1 MSSVIGID
9 LGTTYSCIGTIEN
22 GKVEILEND
31 SGNRTTPSWV
41 SFDDEILIGEAA
53 KTNSVL
59 NVKNTIYDIKRFIGQ
74 NYDDKKLQENL
85 EHISYNIVNDNN
97 FPKVEV
103 DFKGEKKRFTPEE
116 ISAKILMKMKEI
128 GERKLGYEVKDCVI
142 TVPAYFNDAQR
153 QATRDAGLIAGLNV
167 LRIINEPTAAAIAY
181 GLDKIQSDEEKNI
194 LVFDC
199 GGGTTD
205 ISVLNIA
212 DGVFEVLGTAGDTHL
227 GGEDIDNILIQHCLL
242 EFQKKNPN
250 LKIKDEKKV
259 RNRLK
264 IVCESAKRT
273 LSSATS
279 ATIVVDSIEG
289 VDFHLKLTRA
299 KLESL
304 CSNLFK
310 KVMNPVDEVLKIS
323 KKDKGS
329 IDEIVLVGG
338 TTRIPKI
345 QQLLEDYFHKKPN
358 TGINPDECV
367 AYGATIQASVLG
379 GVKTE
384 KNNDILLLD
393 TIPLTLGIETA
404 GEISTPIIP
413 RGTTIPAKKT
423 SSFSTYKDNQP
434 SATVKVLEGE
444 RYLSKD
450 NHTLGSFQLDNIPP
464 GQRGTV
470 KINVSYDINA
480 DGILNVS
487 AEVEGQEGSQKSLI
501 ITNDQNRL
509 TPEDIER
516 MREDAEKYKEA
527 DEEFKENRESVSGYE
542 DELTINLQSFR
553 DQKKLPEVEKLYE
566 EEIEWI
572 RNNTT
577 LSKKEVHLR
586 RSDFEKKIEP
596 YIVKKEKQSPLPKE
610 EEEKLKVDEVD

>member
-41 SFDDEILIGEAA
+41 SFEDEILIGEAA

-59 NVKNTIYDIKRFIGQ
+59 NAKNTIYDIKRFIGK
-74 NYDDKKLQENL
+74 DFKDKKLQEDL
-85 EHISYNIVNDNN
+85 EHISYSIVNDNDC
-97 FPKVEV
+97 PKVEIE
-103 DFKGEKKRFTPEE
+103 FKGERKKFTPEE

-128 GERKLGYEVKDCVI
+128 GERRLGHEVKDCVI
-142 TVPAYFNDAQR
+142 TVPAYFSDSQR

-181 GLDKIQSDEEKNI
+181 GLDKIQSNEEKNI

-205 ISVLNIA
+205 ISILNIA

-250 LKIKDEKKV
+250 IKIKNEQRL

-264 IVCESAKRT
+264 IACETAKRT
-273 LSSATS
+273 LSSTTT
-279 ATIVVDSIEG
+279 ATIIIDSIEG
-289 VDFHLKLTRA
+289 IDFSIKLTRA

-310 KVMNPVDEVLKIS
+310 KVMTPVDEVLKIA

-393 TIPLTLGIETA
+393 TIPLSLGIETA

-423 SSFSTYKDNQP
+423 NSFSTYKDNQP
-434 SATVKVLEGE
+434 SATIKVLEGE

-450 NHTLGSFQLDNIPP
+450 NHILGSFQLENIPP
-464 GQRGTV
+464 GPRGTV

-487 AEVEGQEGSQKSLI
+487 AEVEGQEGSQKSLV

-509 TPEDIER
+509 SPEDIER
-516 MREDAEKYKEA
+516 MREEAEKYKEE
-527 DEEFKENRESVSGYE
+527 DEEFKGNREAVSGYE
-542 DELTINLQSFR
+542 DELTINLQSVR
-553 DQKKLPEVEKLYE
+553 DQKKLPEIEKLYE

-572 RNNTT
+572 RNHTSLT
-577 LSKKEVHLR
+577 RGEVQSR
-586 RSDFEKKIEP
+586 RSEFEKKLEP
-596 YIVKKEKQSPLPKE
+596 YMDKTKEETNLPKE
-610 EEEKLKVDEVD
+610 EDTNIKVEEVD